1 MQLDPSRLPAHVRLL
16 LRCLAEPHQCS
27 SLRDAEWDILIR
39 AARSSRLL
47 GVLAARIER
56 CALGALPVAV
66 ERQLLAGRIE
76 ARFRRQKVL
85 HLLHAF
91 EAQLCPP
98 AASTVL
104 LKGAAY
110 IVQDLAL
117 AEGRLPAD
125 VDVMVRRGAL
135 GQVEQALLDA
145 GWEFEKTNAYDQH
158 YYRAW
163 SHELPPMKCAGQALE
178 LDLHH
183 AILPPLGRLKP
194 DTEAL
199 FAASIPVA
207 GSPFRVLSPADQLLH
222 AAAHLF
228 QDSDCIGRLRDL
240 VDFDAL
246 VREFAANDAA
256 FWGVLGERARLHR
269 LGRPLWYALS
279 FGQAWLGTP
288 VPASLLQERGF
299 APPTL
304 ARRTMQA
311 LVPLALFPVD
321 PDSERSRASAAA
333 AKLLEARAVWLRMPP
348 HLVLYHAANKFV
360 RGFRRAPAG

>member
-1 MQLDPSRLPAHVRLL
+1 VPGTLP
-16 LRCLAEPHQCS
+16 P
-27 SLRDAEWDILIR
+27 
-39 AARSSRLL
+39 AA
-47 GVLAARIER
+47 
-56 CALGALPVAV
+56 

-91 EAQLCPP
+91 EAQLCIPSS
-98 AASTVL
+98 STVL

-110 IVQDLAL
+110 IVQGLAL

-125 VDVMVRRGAL
+125 VDVMVRRGTL
-135 GQVEQALLDA
+135 EEVEQALLAA
-145 GWEFEKTNAYDQH
+145 GWQFEQTDAYDQH

-183 AILPPLGRLKP
+183 AILPPLGQ
-194 DTEAL
+194 
-199 FAASIPVA
+199 V
-207 GSPFRVLSPADQLLH
+207 LH

-246 VREFAANDAA
+246 LREFAAADAT
-256 FWGVLGERARLHR
+256 FWDVLGERARLHH

-279 FGQAWLGTP
+279 FGKAWLGTP
-288 VPASLLQERGF
+288 APASLRQERRF
-299 APPTL
+299 APPAPAL
-304 ARRTMQA
+304 GAMQA
-311 LVPLALFPVD
+311 MVPLALFPVD
-321 PDSERSRASAAA
+321 PDSERARASAAA
-333 AKLLEARAVWLRMPP
+333 ATLLEARAVWLRMPP
-348 HLVLYHAANKFV
+348 HLVLYHAVNKFV
-360 RGFRRAPAG
+360 RGFRRRSAETE